1 MANRFPLILDTSD
14 TNTIKEIPQGD
25 SLNLADVSISNAQD
39 IESLGTISA
48 PQMRISDVDVTPANY
63 LKKSGDLATY
73 GGQQFKFLR
82 VAANGTS
89 IEFVGI
95 NEAGL
100 FNGEYTGDL
109 FPNADLNHK
118 VGTPDLRFAEVN
130 AGVVKGDLQD
140 ANGNVTFEYDN
151 GVFYIMESGKRR
163 KMISETRAVLMS
175 ILF

>member
-73 GGQQFKFLR
+73 GGQQFK
-82 VAANGTS
+82 
-89 IEFVGI
+89 
-95 NEAGL
+95 
-100 FNGEYTGDL
+100 
-109 FPNADLNHK
+109 
-118 VGTPDLRFAEVN
+118 
-130 AGVVKGDLQD
+130 
-140 ANGNVTFEYDN
+140 
-151 GVFYIMESGKRR
+151 
-163 KMISETRAVLMS
+163 
-175 ILF
+175 

>member
-1 MANRFPLILDTSD
+1 
-14 TNTIKEIPQGD
+14 
-25 SLNLADVSISNAQD
+25 
-39 IESLGTISA
+39 
-48 PQMRISDVDVTPANY
+48 
-63 LKKSGDLATY
+63 
-73 GGQQFKFLR
+73 
-82 VAANGTS
+82 
-89 IEFVGI
+89 
-95 NEAGL
+95 L

-118 VGTPDLRFAEVN
+118 VGLADKRFAEIN
-130 AGVVKGDLQD
+130 AGVIKGDLQD

>member
-25 SLNLADVSISNAQD
+25 SLNLADVSITNAHD

-48 PQMRISDVDVTPANY
+48 PQMRVADVDVTPDNY
-63 LKKSGDLATY
+63 LKRTNDLATY
-73 GGQQFKFLR
+73 GGNQFKFLR

-95 NEAGL
+95 TEAGL

-109 FPNADLNHK
+109 FPDIDLNYK
-118 VGTPDLRFAEVN
+118 VGLADKRFAEIN
-130 AGVVKGDLQD
+130 AAVVKGDLQD
-140 ANGNVTFEYDN
+140 VNGNVTFEYDN
-151 GVFYIMESGKRR
+151 GVFYIMEDGKRR